1 MSMIEWARK
10 ENKDSLILFIH
21 GLKGGSETW
30 EYNSQVSFPKL
41 LMAEADLENDFDIA
55 CFNYFTTFT
64 SIFGK
69 AKGIFSWLL
78 SSSKKIAKN
87 LPIQEISELLIT
99 EINVTLSEYKQI
111 IIVSH
116 SMGGLITKDCILKKL
131 KDETASQITGFIS
144 LAVPHSGAMIATLP
158 ALISPNAQLIDLSLL
173 SDTTDKLNREWI
185 NCNSLPITK
194 YIYGSYDS
202 HVNKKSALPL
212 DSDRKNSIAV
222 DEDHTSICKPK
233 DNSKTVFAAVKKYIL
248 EINSIACPKL
258 TVGDLSDSSQYDNEY
273 FVLKMIIADIHC
285 DISMHAKEYYYNAE
299 LARNIF
305 TSDRD
310 RVILNNLYGKIK
322 MIYQEEYENHI
333 ANSNT
338 PDQFISKVHSRIGKE
353 DKVSLDTLLRNL
365 ESIHKKGMLHQLA
378 NNSNRDIIWS
388 SSTCL
393 DSLDELK
400 RGCDER

>member
-21 GLKGGSETW
+21 GLKGGGETW
-30 EYNSQVSFPKL
+30 SYNEDVSFPKL
-41 LMAEADLENDFDIA
+41 LLAESDLENDFDIA

-64 SIFGK
+64 SIYGK
-69 AKGIFSWLL
+69 AKGVFSWIFS
-78 SSSKKIAKN
+78 STKKIAKN
-87 LPIQEISELLIT
+87 LPVQEISELLIT
-99 EINVTLSEYKQI
+99 EINVTLSNYKQI

-116 SMGGLITKDCILKKL
+116 SMGGLITKDCILKKI
-131 KDETASQITGFIS
+131 KDGSASQITGFIS

-158 ALISPNAQLIDLSLL
+158 SLISPNAQLIDLSLL
-173 SDTTDKLNREWI
+173 SDTTDTLNREWA
-185 NCNSLPITK
+185 NSGSLPITK

-222 DEDHTSICKPK
+222 DEDHTSICKPQ
-233 DNSKTVFAAVKKYIL
+233 DSSKTVYVAVKKYIL
-248 EINSIACPKL
+248 EINSIAFPKL
-258 TVGDLSDSSQYDNEY
+258 IVANLSDSSQYDNEY

-285 DISMHAKEYYYNAE
+285 DITLHAKEYYYNAE

-310 RVILNNLYGKIK
+310 RGILNNLYGKIK

-333 ANSNT
+333 ANKNT
-338 PDQFISKVHSRIGKE
+338 PDQFISRVHTRIGKE
-353 DKVSLDTLLRNL
+353 DKESLDTLLRNL

-378 NNSNRDIIWS
+378 NKSSRDVIWS
-388 SSTCL
+388 STTCL
-393 DSLDELK
+393 DSLDEIK
-400 RGCDER
+400 RG